1 MIHEKTQ
8 ILFTKLVDE
17 LFIQSISNTGFA
29 EIFIQD
35 NIETGFKCIAF
46 YELNK
51 DAIYTFLWLE
61 TEMMITKDMEYL
73 NKSAELVSAI
83 ITASLEIEFLNLK
96 NYENG
101 IIK

>member
-17 LFIQSISNTGFA
+17 LFIQSISNNGFA

-35 NIETGFKCIAF
+35 NIETGFKCIVF
-46 YELNK
+46 YKLNK

-61 TEMMITKDMEYL
+61 TEMMTTKDMEYL

-83 ITASLEIEFLNLK
+83 ITANLEIEFNKLK
-96 NYENG
+96 TYENG